1 MIFIKNAQEI
11 DAIRKSCQI
20 VAEVLN
26 LLGNM
31 IKPGI
36 TTKMLDEVAEDFIR
50 SKGGIPAFK
59 GYSQAGSFNYPASI
73 CASID
78 NAVVHGIPNNEELKE
93 GQIISIDVGVQFK
106 GYFGDAAKT
115 FAVGKVSDLKKK
127 LMKVTEDS
135 LYRGIEKAKNGNR
148 VSDISRAIQTYV
160 ESNGFS
166 IVRELTGHGVGKYL
180 HEDPSIPNYVVPGQ
194 SPKLRE
200 GMTIAIEPMVNAG
213 TYRVKTLKDG
223 WTIVTEDGQ
232 PSAHFEHTILIT
244 NNKPEILTING

>member
-11 DAIRKSCQI
+11 DGIRKSCQI
-20 VAEVLN
+20 VAEVLK
-26 LLGNM
+26 LLGTM

-73 CASID
+73 CASVD
-78 NAVVHGIPNNEELKE
+78 YAVVHGIPNDDELKE
-93 GQIISIDVGVQFK
+93 GQIISIDVGVQFN

-115 FAVGKVSDLKKK
+115 FAVGRVSELKKK
-127 LMKVTEDS
+127 LIKVTEDA

-148 VSDISRAIQTYV
+148 VFDISRAIQMYV

-166 IVRELTGHGVGKYL
+166 VVRELTGHGVGKYL
-180 HEDPSIPNYVVPGQ
+180 HEDPSIPNYVVSGP

-232 PSAHFEHTILIT
+232 PSAHFEHTIFIT
-244 NNKPEILTING
+244 NNEPEILTA

>member
-11 DAIRKSCQI
+11 DGIRKSCQI
-20 VAEVLN
+20 VAEVLH
-26 LLGNM
+26 LLGSM

-36 TTKMLDEVAEDFIR
+36 TTKMLDEVAEDFIK

-73 CASID
+73 CASVD
-78 NAVVHGIPNNEELKE
+78 SAVVHGIPNNEELKE
-93 GQIISIDVGVQFK
+93 GQIISIDVGVQLN

-115 FAVGKVSDLKKK
+115 FAVGKVSELKKK
-127 LMKVTEDS
+127 LMKVTEES
-135 LYRGIEKAKNGNR
+135 LYRGIEKARSGNR
-148 VSDISRAIQTYV
+148 VADISRAIQTYV

-166 IVRELTGHGVGKYL
+166 IVRELTGHGVGRYL
-180 HEDPSIPNYVVPGQ
+180 HEDPSIPNYVVSGP
-194 SPKLRE
+194 SPRLRE

-213 TYRVKTLKDG
+213 TYRVKTLRDG

-244 NNKPEILTING
+244 KDEPEILTA

>member
-11 DAIRKSCQI
+11 DGIRKSCQI
-20 VAEVLN
+20 VSEVLKMI
-26 LLGNM
+26 GEM

-36 TTKMLDEVAEDFIR
+36 TTKMLDQAAEDYIR
-50 SKGGIPAFK
+50 SRGAVPAFK
-59 GYSQAGSFNYPASI
+59 GYSQAGSFNFPASI

-78 NAVVHGIPNNEELKE
+78 DAVVHGIPNDEELKE

-106 GYFGDAAKT
+106 GYFGDAART
-115 FAVGKVSDLKKK
+115 FPVGKISELKKK
-127 LMKVTEDS
+127 LVKVTEES
-135 LYRGIEKAKNGNR
+135 LYKGIDKARNGNR
-148 VSDISRAIQTYV
+148 VSDISRAIQNYV

-180 HEDPSIPNYVVPGQ
+180 HEDPSIPNYVISGP
-194 SPKLRE
+194 SPRLKE
-200 GMTIAIEPMVNAG
+200 GMTLAIEPMVNAG
-213 TYRVKTLKDG
+213 TYRVKTLRDG

-244 NNKPEILTING
+244 KNEPEILTA

>member
-11 DAIRKSCQI
+11 DSIRKSCQV
-20 VAEVLN
+20 VAEVLK
-26 LLGNM
+26 LMSPL

-36 TTKMLDEVAEDFIR
+36 TTKMLDEAAEDYIR
-50 SKGGIPAFK
+50 SRGAIPAFK
-59 GYSQAGSFNYPASI
+59 GYSQAGSFNFPASI
-73 CASID
+73 CASVD
-78 NAVVHGIPNNEELKE
+78 NAVVHGIPNDEPLKE
-93 GQIISIDVGVQFK
+93 GQIISIDVGVQLN
-106 GYFGDAAKT
+106 GYYGDAAKT
-115 FAVGKVSDLKKK
+115 FPVGKVSELKKK
-127 LMKVTEDS
+127 LMKVTEEA
-135 LYRGIEKAKNGNR
+135 LYRGIEKAKSGNR
-148 VSDISRAIQTYV
+148 VSDISRTIQTYV

-180 HEDPSIPNYVVPGQ
+180 HEDPSIPNYVIGGP

-213 TYRVKTLKDG
+213 TYRVKTLRDG

-244 NNKPEILTING
+244 NHEPEILTA

>member
-11 DAIRKSCQI
+11 DGIRKSCQI

-26 LLGNM
+26 LLGSM

-36 TTKMLDEVAEDFIR
+36 TTKMLDEVAEDFIK

-93 GQIISIDVGVQFK
+93 GQIISIDVGVQLN
-106 GYFGDAAKT
+106 GYFGDAART
-115 FAVGKVSDLKKK
+115 FAVGKVSELKKK
-127 LMKVTEDS
+127 LMKVTEEA
-135 LYRGIEKAKNGNR
+135 LYKGINQAKNGNR

-166 IVRELTGHGVGKYL
+166 IVRELTGHGVGRYL
-180 HEDPSIPNYVVPGQ
+180 HEDPSIPNYVVSGP
-194 SPKLRE
+194 SPRLRE

-213 TYRVKTLKDG
+213 TYRVRTLRDG

-244 NNKPEILTING
+244 KNEPEILTA

>member
-11 DAIRKSCQI
+11 DGIRKSCKI

-26 LLGNM
+26 LIGEM

-36 TTKMLDEVAEDFIR
+36 TTNMLDKAAEDYIR

-73 CASID
+73 CASVD
-78 NAVVHGIPNNEELKE
+78 NAVVHGIPNDEPLKE
-93 GQIISIDVGVQFK
+93 GQIVSVDVGVELN

-115 FAVGKVSDLKKK
+115 FSVGKVSELKKK
-127 LMKVTEDS
+127 LMKVTEES
-135 LYRGIEKAKNGNR
+135 LYKGISQAKNGNR
-148 VSDISRAIQTYV
+148 VSDISRAIQNYV

-180 HEDPSIPNYVVPGQ
+180 HEDPSIPNYVTPGP

-213 TYRVKTLKDG
+213 TYRVKTLRDG

-244 NNKPEILTING
+244 NNEPEILTA

>member
-1 MIFIKNAQEI
+1 MILIKNAQEI
-11 DAIRKSCQI
+11 DGIRKSCKI

-36 TTKMLDEVAEDFIR
+36 TTKMLDEIAEDFIR
-50 SKGGIPAFK
+50 SKGAIPAFK

-73 CASID
+73 CASVD
-78 NAVVHGIPNNEELKE
+78 NEVVHGIPNETKLKE
-93 GQIISIDVGVQFK
+93 GQLLSIDVGVQFN
-106 GYFGDAAKT
+106 GYFGDAART
-115 FAVGKVSDLKKK
+115 FAVGKISDLKRK
-127 LMKVTEDS
+127 LMDVTEES
-135 LYRGIEKAKNGNR
+135 LYRGIQKARNGNR
-148 VSDISRAIQTYV
+148 VIDISRAIQSYV
-160 ESNGFS
+160 ESHGFS
-166 IVRELTGHGVGKYL
+166 VVRELTGHGVGKYL
-180 HEDPSIPNYVVPGQ
+180 HEDPSIPNYVVSGP

-244 NNKPEILTING
+244 NNEPEILTI

>member
-11 DAIRKSCQI
+11 DGIRKSCQI

-26 LLGNM
+26 LLGSM

-36 TTKMLDEVAEDFIR
+36 TTQMLDEVAEDFIK

-73 CASID
+73 CASVD
-78 NAVVHGIPNNEELKE
+78 SAVVHGIPNNEELKE
-93 GQIISIDVGVQFK
+93 GQIISIDVGVQLN

-115 FAVGKVSDLKKK
+115 FAVGKVSELKKK
-127 LMKVTEDS
+127 LMKVTEES
-135 LYRGIEKAKNGNR
+135 LYRGIEKARSGNR
-148 VSDISRAIQTYV
+148 VADISRAIQTYV

-166 IVRELTGHGVGKYL
+166 IVRELTGHGVGRYL
-180 HEDPSIPNYVVPGQ
+180 HEDPSIPNYVVSGP
-194 SPKLRE
+194 SPRLRE

-213 TYRVKTLKDG
+213 TYRVKTLRDG

-244 NNKPEILTING
+244 KDEPEILTA

>member
-11 DAIRKSCQI
+11 DGIRKSCKI

-26 LLGNM
+26 LIGEM

-36 TTKMLDEVAEDFIR
+36 TTNMLDKAAEDYIK

-73 CASID
+73 CASVD
-78 NAVVHGIPNNEELKE
+78 NAVVHGIPNDEPLKE
-93 GQIISIDVGVQFK
+93 GQIVSVDVGVELN

-115 FAVGKVSDLKKK
+115 FSVGKVSELKKK
-127 LMKVTEDS
+127 LMKVTEES
-135 LYRGIEKAKNGNR
+135 LYKGISQAKNGNR
-148 VSDISRAIQTYV
+148 VSDISRAIQNYV

-180 HEDPSIPNYVVPGQ
+180 HEDPSIPNYVIPGP

-213 TYRVKTLKDG
+213 TYRVKTLRDG
-223 WTIVTEDGQ
+223 WTIVTGDGQ

-244 NNKPEILTING
+244 NNEPEILTA

>member
-11 DAIRKSCQI
+11 DGIRKSCQI
-20 VAEVLN
+20 VAEVLH
-26 LLGNM
+26 LLGSM

-36 TTKMLDEVAEDFIR
+36 TTKMLDEVAEDFIK

-73 CASID
+73 CASVD
-78 NAVVHGIPNNEELKE
+78 SAVVHGIPNNEELKE
-93 GQIISIDVGVQFK
+93 GQIISIDVGVQLN

-115 FAVGKVSDLKKK
+115 FAVGKVSELKKK
-127 LMKVTEDS
+127 LMKVTEES
-135 LYRGIEKAKNGNR
+135 LYRGIEKARSGNR
-148 VSDISRAIQTYV
+148 VADISRAIQTYV

-166 IVRELTGHGVGKYL
+166 IVRELTGHGVGRYL
-180 HEDPSIPNYVVPGQ
+180 HEDPSIPNYVISGP
-194 SPKLRE
+194 SPRLRE

-213 TYRVKTLKDG
+213 TYRVKTLRDG

-244 NNKPEILTING
+244 KDEPEILTA

>member
-11 DAIRKSCQI
+11 DGIRKSCQI
-20 VAEVLN
+20 VAEVLE
-26 LLGNM
+26 LLGTM

-36 TTKMLDEVAEDFIR
+36 TTKMLDEVAEDFIK

-78 NAVVHGIPNNEELKE
+78 NAVVHGIPNDEELKE
-93 GQIISIDVGVQFK
+93 GQIISIDVGVQFN

-135 LYRGIEKAKNGNR
+135 LYRGIEKARNGNR

-180 HEDPSIPNYVVPGQ
+180 HEDPSIPNYVVSGP

-200 GMTIAIEPMVNAG
+200 GMTIAIESMVNAG

-244 NNKPEILTING
+244 KDKPEILTVNG

>member
-11 DAIRKSCQI
+11 DGIRKSCKI

-26 LLGNM
+26 LLGSM

-36 TTKMLDEVAEDFIR
+36 TTKMLDEIAEDYIR
-50 SKGGIPAFK
+50 SKGAIPAFK

-78 NAVVHGIPNNEELKE
+78 NEVVHGIPDDTELKE
-93 GQIISIDVGVQFK
+93 GQLLSIDVGVQFN
-106 GYFGDAAKT
+106 GYFGDAART
-115 FAVGKVSDLKKK
+115 FAVGKISALKKK
-127 LMKVTEDS
+127 LMNVTEES
-135 LYRGIEKAKNGNR
+135 LYRGIEKAQDGNR
-148 VSDISRAIQTYV
+148 VIDISRAIQNYV
-160 ESNGFS
+160 ESNGFNV
-166 IVRELTGHGVGKYL
+166 VRELTGHGVGKYL
-180 HEDPSIPNYVVPGQ
+180 HEDPSIPNYVVSGP
-194 SPKLRE
+194 SPRLRE

-244 NNKPEILTING
+244 NNEPEILTT

>member
-11 DAIRKSCQI
+11 DGIRKSCKI

-26 LLGNM
+26 LIGEM

-36 TTKMLDEVAEDFIR
+36 TTNMLDKAAEDYIR

-73 CASID
+73 CASVD
-78 NAVVHGIPNNEELKE
+78 NAVVHGIPNDEPLKE
-93 GQIISIDVGVQFK
+93 GQIVSIDVGVELN

-115 FAVGKVSDLKKK
+115 FSVGKVSELKKK
-127 LMKVTEDS
+127 LMKVTEES
-135 LYRGIEKAKNGNR
+135 LYKGISQAKNGNR
-148 VSDISRAIQTYV
+148 VSDISRAIQNYV

-180 HEDPSIPNYVVPGQ
+180 HEDPSIPNYVTPGP

-213 TYRVKTLKDG
+213 TYRVKTLRDG
-223 WTIVTEDGQ
+223 WTIVTGDGQ

-244 NNKPEILTING
+244 NNEPEILTA

>member
-11 DAIRKSCQI
+11 DGIRKSCQI
-20 VAEVLN
+20 VAEVLE
-26 LLGNM
+26 LLGTM

-36 TTKMLDEVAEDFIR
+36 TTKMLDEVAEDFIK

-78 NAVVHGIPNNEELKE
+78 NAVVHGIPNDEELKE
-93 GQIISIDVGVQFK
+93 GQIISIDVGVQFN

-135 LYRGIEKAKNGNR
+135 LYRGIEKARNGNR

-180 HEDPSIPNYVVPGQ
+180 HEDPSIPNYVVSGP

-244 NNKPEILTING
+244 KDKPEILTVNG

>member
-11 DAIRKSCQI
+11 DGIRKSCKI

-26 LLGNM
+26 LIDEM

-36 TTKMLDEVAEDFIR
+36 TTNMLDKAAEDYIR

-73 CASID
+73 CASVD
-78 NAVVHGIPNNEELKE
+78 NAVVHGIPNDEPLKE
-93 GQIISIDVGVQFK
+93 GQIVSIDVGVELN

-115 FAVGKVSDLKKK
+115 FSVGKVSELKKK
-127 LMKVTEDS
+127 LMKVTEES
-135 LYRGIEKAKNGNR
+135 LYKGISQAKNGNR
-148 VSDISRAIQTYV
+148 VSDISRAIQNYV

-180 HEDPSIPNYVVPGQ
+180 HEDPSIPNYVIPGP
-194 SPKLRE
+194 SPKLHE

-213 TYRVKTLKDG
+213 TYRVKTLRDG

-244 NNKPEILTING
+244 NNEPEILTA

>member
-11 DAIRKSCQI
+11 DGIRKSCQI

-26 LLGNM
+26 LLGSM

-36 TTKMLDEVAEDFIR
+36 TTKMLDEVAEDFIK

-73 CASID
+73 CASVD
-78 NAVVHGIPNNEELKE
+78 SAVVHGIPNNEELKE
-93 GQIISIDVGVQFK
+93 GQIISIDVGVQLN

-115 FAVGKVSDLKKK
+115 FAVGKVSELKKK
-127 LMKVTEDS
+127 LMKVTEES
-135 LYRGIEKAKNGNR
+135 LYRGIEKARSGNR
-148 VSDISRAIQTYV
+148 VADISRAIQTYV

-166 IVRELTGHGVGKYL
+166 IVRELTGHGVGRYL
-180 HEDPSIPNYVVPGQ
+180 HEDPSIPNYVVSGP
-194 SPKLRE
+194 SPRLRE

-213 TYRVKTLKDG
+213 TYRVKTLRDG

-244 NNKPEILTING
+244 KDEPEILTA

>member
-11 DAIRKSCQI
+11 DGIRKSCKI
-20 VAEVLN
+20 VVEVLN
-26 LLGNM
+26 LLGSM

-36 TTKMLDEVAEDFIR
+36 TTKMLDEIAEDYIR
-50 SKGGIPAFK
+50 SKGAIPAFK

-78 NAVVHGIPNNEELKE
+78 NEVVHGIPDDTELKE
-93 GQIISIDVGVQFK
+93 GQLLSIDVGVQFN
-106 GYFGDAAKT
+106 GYFGDAART
-115 FAVGKVSDLKKK
+115 FAVGKISALKKK
-127 LMKVTEDS
+127 LMNVTEES
-135 LYRGIEKAKNGNR
+135 LYRGIEKAQDGNR
-148 VSDISRAIQTYV
+148 VIDISRAIQNYV
-160 ESNGFS
+160 ESNGFNV
-166 IVRELTGHGVGKYL
+166 VRELTGHGVGKYL
-180 HEDPSIPNYVVPGQ
+180 HEDPSIPNYVVSGP
-194 SPKLRE
+194 SPRLRE

-244 NNKPEILTING
+244 NNEPEILTT

>member
-11 DAIRKSCQI
+11 DGIRKSCQI
-20 VAEVLN
+20 VAEVLKM
-26 LLGNM
+26 LGEM

-36 TTKMLDEVAEDFIR
+36 TTKMLDEAAESYIR
-50 SKGGIPAFK
+50 EKGGIPAFK
-59 GYSQAGSFNYPASI
+59 GYSQAGSFNFPSSI

-78 NAVVHGIPNNEELKE
+78 SAVVHGIPGDDELKE

-106 GYFGDAAKT
+106 GYFGDAART
-115 FAVGKVSDLKKK
+115 YPVGKVSDLKKK
-127 LMKVTEDS
+127 LMKVTEEA
-135 LYRGIEKAKNGNR
+135 LYKGISKARSGNR

-180 HEDPSIPNYVVPGQ
+180 HEDPSIPNYVVAGP
-194 SPKLRE
+194 SPRLRE
-200 GMTIAIEPMVNAG
+200 GMTLAIEPMVNAG
-213 TYRVKTLKDG
+213 TYRVKTLRDG

-244 NNKPEILTING
+244 KDEPEILTA

>member
-11 DAIRKSCQI
+11 DGIRKSCKI

-26 LLGNM
+26 LLGSM

-36 TTKMLDEVAEDFIR
+36 TTKMLDEIAEDYIR
-50 SKGGIPAFK
+50 SKGAIPAFK

-78 NAVVHGIPNNEELKE
+78 NEVVHGIPDDTELKE
-93 GQIISIDVGVQFK
+93 GQLLSIDVGVQFN
-106 GYFGDAAKT
+106 GYFGDAART
-115 FAVGKVSDLKKK
+115 FAVGKISSLKKK
-127 LMKVTEDS
+127 LMNVTEES
-135 LYRGIEKAKNGNR
+135 LYRGIEKAQDGNR
-148 VSDISRAIQTYV
+148 VIDISRAIQNYV
-160 ESNGFS
+160 ESNGFNV
-166 IVRELTGHGVGKYL
+166 VRELTGHGVGKYL
-180 HEDPSIPNYVVPGQ
+180 HEDPSIPNYVVSGP
-194 SPKLRE
+194 SPRLRE

-244 NNKPEILTING
+244 NNEPEILTT